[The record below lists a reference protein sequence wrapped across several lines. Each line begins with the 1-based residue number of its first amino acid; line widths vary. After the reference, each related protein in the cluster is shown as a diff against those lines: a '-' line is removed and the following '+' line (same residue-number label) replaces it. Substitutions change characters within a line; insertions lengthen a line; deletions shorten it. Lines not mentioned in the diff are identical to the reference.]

1 MFLLNVNFENL
12 TLGLHVLYILQ
23 FNIANKLNN
32 HQLQIMNRLCKMG
45 FCYSV
50 CANRQVDRY
59 SFLCK
64 TIFLFFSCFPR
75 VKEEWMMTVVCE

>member
-32 HQLQIMNRLCKMG
+32 HQHQIMNRLCKMG

-50 CANRQVDRY
+50 CAKSY
-59 SFLCK
+59 ASTTELGTTLCHNSPHDE
-64 TIFLFFSCFPR
+64 L
-75 VKEEWMMTVVCE
+75 